1 MPIRLASSRL
11 WRRPSART
19 QAQSATAFHCPG
31 AYDQGQLQICLPAVS
46 EWAYL
51 FDLETLR
58 SVGRGLDISHL
69 CVCKG
74 VSGGSDR
81 SAWEAQGLLSG
92 KRFYSP
98 AIVPDDVETSE
109 SKVVEIKEWSAERT
123 RGSLTLYTSDIL
135 AS

>member
-1 MPIRLASSRL
+1 M
-11 WRRPSART
+11 
-19 QAQSATAFHCPG
+19 
-31 AYDQGQLQICLPAVS
+31 
-46 EWAYL
+46 
-51 FDLETLR
+51 
-58 SVGRGLDISHL
+58 
-69 CVCKG
+69 
-74 VSGGSDR
+74 
-81 SAWEAQGLLSG
+81 LSG